1 MRPITK
7 GAAIALCL
15 FSSSD
20 EKWRRER
27 AAPQV
32 RHGRLRVCND
42 ALAFPDCGFRWNI
55 DIANESPGVFVK
67 ALRVFWRRATGK
79 MSILEGWLS

>member
-15 FSSSD
+15 FSSTH
-20 EKWRRER
+20 EKRRRAR

-32 RHGRLRVCND
+32 RHGRLRARND
-42 ALAFPDCGFRWNI
+42 ALAFPGRGFRWNI
-55 DIANESPGVFVK
+55 DIANESPGVFVEV
-67 ALRVFWRRATGK
+67 LHVFWPRATGK
-79 MSILEGWLS
+79 MSIPEG